1 MHVVPMKQC
10 MMKTILISTAIVL
23 ASALPVYAQEAPPPA
38 RSIFKLSPQH
48 FFDNSLKVGVERF
61 NQEYSGSFAIFLT
74 GMIDND
80 QYSGYGFDEGY
91 DGIAL
96 EFQLRKYISAMKPT
110 VSKHGRS
117 FHQGVYGAAYA
128 QGGYYE
134 GASQGETYQYDPM
147 TGNTTPVYYN
157 YVHRITNGG
166 FGFTIGYQKTLW
178 EVVFLEAFI
187 GGGIQ
192 FSGSEVSGIKVDDYF
207 SDEGIIDPAY
217 RGILPKIGLNI
228 GIGL

>member
-1 MHVVPMKQC
+1 MR
-10 MMKTILISTAIVL
+10 SFAI
-23 ASALPVYAQEAPPPA
+23 AQEVASPS
-38 RSIFKLSPQH
+38 RTVFKLSPQH
-48 FFDNSLKVGVERF
+48 FIDNSLKVGVERF
-61 NQEYSGSFAIFLT
+61 KRERSGSFAVFLT

-80 QYSGYGFDEGY
+80 QFSTYSFDEGY

-110 VSKHGRS
+110 TSRQGKT

-134 GASQGETYQYDPM
+134 GASKGETYQYDPV
-147 TGNTTPVYYN
+147 TGNSTPVYYN

-192 FSGSEVSGIKVDDYF
+192 FSGNEVSGIKVDNYF
-207 SDEGIIDPAY
+207 NGDGITDPAY